1 MKRHPALQPLSR
13 EHHHALALCVLV
25 ERALHEQSK
34 TPAALAAEIGAAF
47 ERDLRPHFETEERL
61 LLPATGDLAGAP
73 ELWQRILDEHRELER
88 RAQAAQQAP
97 DEESLRAF
105 TALLRS
111 HVRLEENEL
120 FELIQAR
127 LGNEALRALGARL
140 SAAGSGR
147 ACPNRG
153 EKG

>member
-1 MKRHPALQPLSR
+1 MMRHPALQPLSR

-25 ERALHEQSK
+25 ERALHEGSK
-34 TPAALAAEIGAAF
+34 TAAGLAAEVGAAF
-47 ERDLRPHFETEERL
+47 ERDLRPHFETEEQA
-61 LLPATGDLAGAP
+61 LLPAIGELPGAP
-73 ELWQRILDEHRELER
+73 ELCRRIAEEHRELER
-88 RAQAAQQAP
+88 LARAAQEAP
-97 DEESLRAF
+97 GEESLRAF

-127 LGNEALRALGARL
+127 LGQEALEELGARL
-140 SAAGSGR
+140 AAASSGR

>member
-1 MKRHPALQPLSR
+1 MMRHPALQPLSR

-25 ERALHEQSK
+25 ERALHEGAR
-34 TPAALAAEIGAAF
+34 TPAELAGEVRDAF
-47 ERDLRPHFETEERL
+47 ERDLRPHFETEEQA
-61 LLPATGDLAGAP
+61 LLPAVAQALDAP
-73 ELWQRILDEHRELER
+73 ELCRRIAAEHRALEQLALA
-88 RAQAAQQAP
+88 AQAGP
-97 DEESLRAF
+97 SEETLRAF

-127 LGNEALRALGARL
+127 LGADALEELGARL
-140 SAAGSGR
+140 AAAGSR

-153 EKG
+153 KNG

>member
-1 MKRHPALQPLSR
+1 MLRHPALQPLSR
-13 EHHHALALCVLV
+13 QHHHALALCVLV
-25 ERALHEQSK
+25 ERALHEGSK

-47 ERDLRPHFETEERL
+47 ERDLRPHFALEEDA
-61 LLPATGDLAGAP
+61 LLPAVEQPLGAQ
-73 ELWQRILDEHRELER
+73 ELCRRIAEEHRELER
-88 RAQAAQQAP
+88 RARAAQQEP
-97 DEESLRAF
+97 CVESLRAF

-120 FELIQAR
+120 FERIQAR
-127 LGNEALRALGARL
+127 LGEKALEELGARL
-140 SAAGSGR
+140 DAAGGR